1 MMASSALF
9 MGALG
14 IAASFFSHELL
25 RLAGAAVRTPTVLL
39 MQVCGALYVGFAFL
53 NWYLRG
59 FVIGGIYNRPLA
71 LANLLHF
78 AVVAVTLVNNSS
90 TDVTSNGI
98 RYWLKSTI
106 PTDVGLPNERSTVA
120 MTCAMPVGRANNNVP
135 ISTTSANPSSTATG
149 SCQGRLLFFSS
160 RSAPRSMMT
169 NKNNTTTNNGNH
181 PCRSGSGSLAIK
193 SMAGPVVGRTRIDSG
208 NG

>member
-25 RLAGAAVRTPTVLL
+25 RLAGAAVQTPTVLL

-78 AVVAVTLVNNSS
+78 ALVAVTLVKAAPALDSLLVWVI
-90 TDVTSNGI
+90 TGAYVVFAA
-98 RYWLKSTI
+98 WF
-106 PTDVGLPNERSTVA
+106 GLVMFSA
-120 MTCAMPVGRANNNVP
+120 APVGKDRP
-135 ISTTSANPSSTATG
+135 G
-149 SCQGRLLFFSS
+149 
-160 RSAPRSMMT
+160 
-169 NKNNTTTNNGNH
+169 
-181 PCRSGSGSLAIK
+181 
-193 SMAGPVVGRTRIDSG
+193 D
-208 NG
+208 

>member
-14 IAASFFSHELL
+14 IAASFFSHEVL
-25 RLAGAAVRTPTVLL
+25 RFAGAAVQTQTVLL

-78 AVVAVTLVNNSS
+78 AVVAVTLVKAAPALDS
-90 TDVTSNGI
+90 
-98 RYWLKSTI
+98 I
-106 PTDVGLPNERSTVA
+106 PVWVITAAYVMFAAWFGLVMFSAAPVA
-120 MTCAMPVGRANNNVP
+120 K
-135 ISTTSANPSSTATG
+135 NPPG
-149 SCQGRLLFFSS
+149 S
-160 RSAPRSMMT
+160 
-169 NKNNTTTNNGNH
+169 
-181 PCRSGSGSLAIK
+181 
-193 SMAGPVVGRTRIDSG
+193 
-208 NG
+208 

>member
-25 RLAGAAVRTPTVLL
+25 RFVGAAVQTPTVLL

-78 AVVAVTLVNNSS
+78 AVVAVTLVKAAPALDS
-90 TDVTSNGI
+90 
-98 RYWLKSTI
+98 
-106 PTDVGLPNERSTVA
+106 GLVWVITGVYVVFAAWFGLVMFSA
-120 MTCAMPVGRANNNVP
+120 APVG
-135 ISTTSANPSSTATG
+135 
-149 SCQGRLLFFSS
+149 
-160 RSAPRSMMT
+160 
-169 NKNNTTTNNGNH
+169 KNQPGN
-181 PCRSGSGSLAIK
+181 
-193 SMAGPVVGRTRIDSG
+193 
-208 NG
+208 